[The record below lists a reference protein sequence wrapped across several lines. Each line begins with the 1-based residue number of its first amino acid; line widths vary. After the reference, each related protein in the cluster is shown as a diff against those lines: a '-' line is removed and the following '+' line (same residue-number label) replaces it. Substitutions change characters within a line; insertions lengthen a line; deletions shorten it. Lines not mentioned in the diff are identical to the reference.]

1 MLNDTQLAVLKTAI
15 AAETDPEFVG
25 YRNNGQTGLMANW
38 YNQPSATMVWG
49 NLMPVDAM
57 FDAIDFANYDM
68 LPAIDG
74 TGEQRNRLIASQ
86 NKLLAIQ
93 VMLQGR
99 SEINCY
105 PNRTRDS
112 LLVATTDIPSGNNGA
127 LRSASGS
134 GGSRILSA
142 MQRAATRGEALYV
155 GAPVTTGSVSVPKL
169 VFEGS
174 ISDQDIS
181 AALALP

>member
-1 MLNDTQLAVLKTAI
+1 MLTDAQLQVLKAAI
-15 AAETDPEFVG
+15 VAETDPEFVV
-25 YRNNGQTGLMANW
+25 YRDNGQTGLMANW
-38 YNQPSATMVWG
+38 YNQPSATRVWG
-49 NLMPVDAM
+49 NLMPVNAM

-68 LPAIDG
+68 LPTIDG

-86 NKLLAIQ
+86 NKLLAVQ

-99 SEINCY
+99 EQINCF
-105 PNRTRDS
+105 PNRVRDS

-127 LRSASGS
+127 LRSATGAN
-134 GGSRILSA
+134 GIRILTA

-155 GAPVTTGSVSVPKL
+155 GSPVTTGTVSAPKL

-181 AALALP
+181 AALALS

>member
-1 MLNDTQLAVLKTAI
+1 MLTNAQLSILRAAI
-15 AAETDPEFVG
+15 DAETDTEFVT
-25 YRNNGQTGLMANW
+25 YRDNGQTGLMANW
-38 YNQPSATMVWG
+38 YNQPSSTMVWG

-86 NKLLAIQ
+86 NKLLAVQ

-99 SEINCY
+99 TEINCF

-112 LLVATTDIPSGNNGA
+112 LLTATTDIPSGNPVSTGTV
-127 LRSASGS
+127 SA
-134 GGSRILSA
+134 
-142 MQRAATRGEALYV
+142 
-155 GAPVTTGSVSVPKL
+155 PKL
-169 VFEGS
+169 VFEGA
-174 ISDQDIS
+174 ISDQDVS